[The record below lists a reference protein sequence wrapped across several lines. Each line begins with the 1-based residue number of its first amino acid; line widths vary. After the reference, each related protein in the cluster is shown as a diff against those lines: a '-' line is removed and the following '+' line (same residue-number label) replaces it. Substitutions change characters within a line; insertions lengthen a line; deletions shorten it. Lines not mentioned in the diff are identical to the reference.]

1 MAQLSQ
7 VEEVEQVSQL
17 SMQVSLQAVLEAS
30 SVYPLKQLKQTPVSQ
45 NLQLAILQMHL
56 LLKRKCH

>member
-17 SMQVSLQAVLEAS
+17 SMQVSLQAVLEGS
-30 SVYPLKQLKQTPVSQ
+30 RV
-45 NLQLAILQMHL
+45 
-56 LLKRKCH
+56 